1 MTDNQENKLSMYE
14 AVNTVMDNN
23 STIWSTMAAT
33 SDISTKVKSIIT
45 DIQNLRQIQVLDTKG
60 ITVNKATIRE
70 QLTEATL
77 KLSRALA
84 AYASMNNNYELLGEV
99 NYTQSAFNK
108 SRDNILF
115 DLATLIQNK
124 ARLYETELA
133 DFIIKP
139 DDITAQ
145 QALID
150 QFFEAV
156 PEKRVAVT
164 ESKTS
169 TADLKL
175 KFKEMD
181 ELLKEKLDR
190 LILLFKSE
198 YPDFVQQYF
207 NARIIIDLG
216 HRSSNNKTIITGLVT
231 GFQDEQPIDAVHV
244 WIVET
249 GQSFNTGT
257 DGHFEFT
264 LEKPGEYVVKAQKEG
279 YKTFTSDQVKIEE
292 GHEITI
298 DIDLEPVE

>member
-1 MTDNQENKLSMYE
+1 
-14 AVNTVMDNN
+14 
-23 STIWSTMAAT
+23 
-33 SDISTKVKSIIT
+33 
-45 DIQNLRQIQVLDTKG
+45 
-60 ITVNKATIRE
+60 
-70 QLTEATL
+70 
-77 KLSRALA
+77 
-84 AYASMNNNYELLGEV
+84 
-99 NYTQSAFNK
+99 
-108 SRDNILF
+108 
-115 DLATLIQNK
+115 
-124 ARLYETELA
+124 
-133 DFIIKP
+133 
-139 DDITAQ
+139 
-145 QALID
+145 
-150 QFFEAV
+150 
-156 PEKRVAVT
+156 
-164 ESKTS
+164 
-169 TADLKL
+169 
-175 KFKEMD
+175 MD

>member
-133 DFIIKP
+133 DFIIK
-139 DDITAQ
+139 T
-145 QALID
+145 
-150 QFFEAV
+150 
-156 PEKRVAVT
+156 R
-164 ESKTS
+164 
-169 TADLKL
+169 
-175 KFKEMD
+175 
-181 ELLKEKLDR
+181 
-190 LILLFKSE
+190 
-198 YPDFVQQYF
+198 
-207 NARIIIDLG
+207 
-216 HRSSNNKTIITGLVT
+216 
-231 GFQDEQPIDAVHV
+231 
-244 WIVET
+244 
-249 GQSFNTGT
+249 
-257 DGHFEFT
+257 
-264 LEKPGEYVVKAQKEG
+264 
-279 YKTFTSDQVKIEE
+279 
-292 GHEITI
+292 
-298 DIDLEPVE
+298 

>member
-1 MTDNQENKLSMYE
+1 MTDNQENKLTMYE
-14 AVNTVMDNN
+14 AVDSVMDKN
-23 STIWSTMAAT
+23 SAIWTPVTSV

-45 DIQNLRQIQVLDTKG
+45 DIQNLRQIQELNTKG

-77 KLSRALA
+77 KLSRAMA
-84 AYASMNNNYELLGEV
+84 AFASLNNNYQLLSEV
-99 NYTQSAFNK
+99 NYTLSALNK
-108 SRDNILF
+108 SRDNIF
-115 DLATLIQNK
+115 YDIAVLIQNK
-124 ARLYETELA
+124 AKQYETELA
-133 DFIIKP
+133 EFLIKP
-139 DDITAQ
+139 EDITGQ
-145 QALID
+145 QTLID
-150 QFFEAV
+150 QFIEAV

-164 ESKTS
+164 ASKTS
-169 TADLKL
+169 TTDLKL

-181 ELLKEKLDR
+181 VLLKEKLDR

-198 YPDFVQQYF
+198 NPDFVQQYF

-216 HRSSNNKTIITGLVT
+216 HRSTNNKTIISGLAT
-231 GFQDEQPIDAVHV
+231 SFEDEKPIDAVHV

-249 GQSFNTGT
+249 GQSFNTGS

-279 YKTFTSDQVKIEE
+279 YKTYTSDQVKIEE
-292 GHEITI
+292 GHEITL